1 MRTAVPNKLCPDL
14 WIYDEYLGNAAIH
27 LWKQSEEIHNRQ
39 NQKGDPN
46 EYGRIHVESVEY
58 NIWRL
63 LFDPQNPAEFVEK
76 NRKDSK
82 AKPYEI
88 FLLSAAACCHDFDKA
103 DKLPKGVPHG
113 KQSGEIVREL
123 KDHLELNDSQVE
135 DIGVVISIHGIED
148 ANKFKSELLKLSVEK
163 ESRYGP
169 FNLYRLALLLKA
181 ADVLHFDRSRISSAM
196 SRVTDWKHLPKEIKQ
211 KCLFRSHTRGWGIR
225 GKAIHIEMGGVGND
239 LQLQFKLEK
248 CFDWIKKNEW
258 PVVSENLKAIGFPYK
273 LDIDFGDV
281 PPSQQ
286 KGRQYKYIPVKAKRY
301 ISESQARQFLCT
313 ALRPGTKCPICRN
326 GYTTHAA
333 GIATARLSLLALRKK
348 MESFKIN
355 FDTNVNEFIL
365 ETECILSKLCEHF
378 TRLSNAQSLFKQL
391 VEDDALSGN
400 FENPLKDTIAA
411 LPTGKSFYEHL
422 SSFRREFESN
432 LEDMRKRLTPR
443 ISEII
448 DSNVTE
454 TEQREALESAKWLT
468 KKDPDIKD
476 WFVQKKKIFS
486 EVILDHLEKALLSL
500 HPMFT
505 PIQDDWDKDY
515 SLIQRQEEGMHKVPS
530 SFEAEKTA

>member
-1 MRTAVPNKLCPDL
+1 MRTAVPNKLRPEL
-14 WIYDEYLGNAAIH
+14 WHWNEHLCNAANH
-27 LWKQSEEIHNRQ
+27 LWRVSEEIHNRQ

-46 EYGRIHVESVEY
+46 QYGRIHVESVEY

-63 LFDPQNPAEFVEK
+63 LFDPQNPAGFVEK
-76 NRKDSK
+76 NRRDAKE
-82 AKPYEI
+82 KPYEI

-113 KQSGEIVREL
+113 EQSGEIVRKL
-123 KDHLELNDSQVE
+123 KDYLELSRSQVE
-135 DIGVVISIHGIED
+135 DIGAVICIHGIED
-148 ANKFKSELLKLSVEK
+148 ANEFKRALRDILTEK
-163 ESRYGP
+163 DYEHGT
-169 FNLYRLALLLKA
+169 FNPQRLTLLLKA
-181 ADVLHFDRSRISSAM
+181 ADILHLDRSRISEPMA
-196 SRVTDWKHLPKEIKQ
+196 RTVDWDHVDKGIRQ
-211 KCLFRSHTRGWGIR
+211 KYTLRSNMRGWDIR
-225 GKAIHIEMGGVGND
+225 SKDIHIEVSVEDND
-239 LQLQFKLEK
+239 HNKLKK
-248 CFDWIKKNEW
+248 CFDWVRKNEW
-258 PVVSENLKAIGFPYK
+258 SAVNEHLQTYGFPYR

-281 PPSQQ
+281 PSSQQ
-286 KGRQYKYIPVKAKRY
+286 EGRQYKYIPVKAKRY

-313 ALRPGTKCPICRN
+313 ALRPGSKYPICRN

-333 GIATARLSLLALRKK
+333 GIATARLSLLALHKK

-378 TRLSNAQSLFKQL
+378 TRLSNAQSLFKQFI
-391 VEDDALSGN
+391 EDDVLSGN
-400 FENPLKDTIAA
+400 FENPLKDAILA
-411 LPTGKSFYEHL
+411 LPTGKSFYDHL
-422 SSFRREFESN
+422 SRFRREFDSN
-432 LEDMRKRLTPR
+432 LEDIRKRLTPR

-515 SLIQRQEEGMHKVPS
+515 SLIQRHEKGMHKVPS
-530 SFEAEKTA
+530 SFESQKNA